1 MKIFNH
7 FTSFQE
13 VPNHLSLC
21 ISVKG
26 CPLNCKGCSWTG
38 FENALNF
45 STDDLKHLLD
55 RYGKYLSCVCFL
67 GGEWETDLPEF
78 LKVVKAYNLK
88 TCLYTGLLEVDEK
101 IRSQLDYLKTGPYIE
116 SLGGLQKKTT
126 NQIFIDVKTG
136 ENLNHYFIKE

>member
-1 MKIFNH
+1 MF
-7 FTSFQE
+7 
-13 VPNHLSLC
+13 
-21 ISVKG
+21 
-26 CPLNCKGCSWTG
+26 SW
-38 FENALNF
+38 
-45 STDDLKHLLD
+45 
-55 RYGKYLSCVCFL
+55 R
-67 GGEWETDLPEF
+67 EWETDLPEF